1 MAQFIKATGAEMQ
14 RLVRMV
20 REEVVTME
28 RGLKVRRVGSWNRRP
43 PSKWVISV
51 GAGISEKSLQ

>member
-28 RGLKVRRVGSWNRRP
+28 RG
-43 PSKWVISV
+43 
-51 GAGISEKSLQ
+51 